1 MTVAA
6 SRRTFLVASLSAGVS
21 AVGGSRGI
29 RVGCQAN
36 AWPLREGDFD
46 QLLEVVRKMRE
57 LGYAGF
63 ECNVR
68 FVRGQFA
75 RAVQARR
82 QLKTTGMQF
91 IGAHMSMQ
99 QAMQEDFSKLAA
111 GVAQLG
117 ASYIVMSGRGL
128 AGDGRFSSDAL
139 HAKAAQLEGLAKTC
153 KQQGIELAYHNHT
166 AEFANHNAEIEGLA
180 NSTSEQLAH
189 FLIDAGH
196 GYQAGGDPAAF
207 LLRHSRR
214 IVGCHIKTFRNK
226 TVQVPL
232 GQGDFGF
239 EALAAAIRQTGW
251 SGWLIDEEGG
261 GRAGGNAA
269 AVGPDRQY
277 IRRVFGA

>member
-1 MTVAA
+1 MSRERPMTVAA
-6 SRRTFLVASLSAGVS
+6 SRRTFLVASLSAGV
-21 AVGGSRGI
+21 AAFGTPGSI

-36 AWPLREGDFD
+36 AWPLKEGDFD
-46 QLLEVVRKMRE
+46 QLLEVVRKM
-57 LGYAGF
+57 
-63 ECNVR
+63 
-68 FVRGQFA
+68 
-75 RAVQARR
+75 
-82 QLKTTGMQF
+82 
-91 IGAHMSMQ
+91 
-99 QAMQEDFSKLAA
+99 QEDFSKLAA
-111 GVAQLG
+111 GVVQLG
-117 ASYIVMSGRGL
+117 GSYIVMSGRGL
-128 AGDGRFSSDAL
+128 AGDGRFPSDAL
-139 HAKAAQLEGLAKTC
+139 HAKAAQLEALAKTC

-180 NSTSEQLAH
+180 NSTSAELVH

-196 GYQAGGDPAAF
+196 GYQGGGDPAAF
-207 LLRHSRR
+207 LLRHSGR

-261 GRAGGNAA
+261 SRAGGNAA

>member
-1 MTVAA
+1 MQCSFCAGTVCSRGPGTAAVKDYRHAVYRGSYVHAA
-6 SRRTFLVASLSAGVS
+6 SDAGGLLKTGRW
-21 AVGGSRGI
+21 GGS
-29 RVGCQAN
+29 
-36 AWPLREGDFD
+36 
-46 QLLEVVRKMRE
+46 
-57 LGYAGF
+57 
-63 ECNVR
+63 
-68 FVRGQFA
+68 
-75 RAVQARR
+75 
-82 QLKTTGMQF
+82 
-91 IGAHMSMQ
+91 IGR
-99 QAMQEDFSKLAA
+99 
-111 GVAQLG
+111 
-117 ASYIVMSGRGL
+117 SYIVMSGRGL

-139 HAKAAQLEGLAKTC
+139 HDKAAQLEGLAKTC

-180 NSTSEQLAH
+180 NSTSEQLVH
-189 FLIDAGH
+189 FLTDAGH
-196 GYQAGGDPAAF
+196 GYQGGGDPAAF
-207 LLRHSRR
+207 LLRHSGR

>member
-6 SRRTFLVASLSAGVS
+6 SRRTFLVASLSAGV
-21 AVGGSRGI
+21 AAFGTPGSI

-36 AWPLREGDFD
+36 AWPLKEGDFD
-46 QLLEVVRKMRE
+46 QLLEVVRKMKE
-57 LGYAGF
+57 LRYVGF

-75 RAVQARR
+75 RAAEARQ

-91 IGAHMSMQ
+91 VGTHMSMQ

-111 GVAQLG
+111 GVVQLG
-117 ASYIVMSGRGL
+117 GSYIVMSGRGL
-128 AGDGRFSSDAL
+128 AGDGRFPSDAL
-139 HAKAAQLEGLAKTC
+139 HAKAAQLEALAKTC

-180 NSTSEQLAH
+180 NSTSAELVH

-196 GYQAGGDPAAF
+196 GYQGGGDPAAF
-207 LLRHSRR
+207 MLRHSRR
-214 IVGCHIKTFRNK
+214 IVGCHIKTFLNN

-239 EALAAAIRQTGW
+239 EALAAAIRRTDW